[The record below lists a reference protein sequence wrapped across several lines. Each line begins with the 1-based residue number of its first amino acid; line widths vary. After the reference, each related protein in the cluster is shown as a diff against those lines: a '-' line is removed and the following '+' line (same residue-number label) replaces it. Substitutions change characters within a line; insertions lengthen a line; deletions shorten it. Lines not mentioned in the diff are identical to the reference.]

1 MCIEVSNGKEDP
13 RVGVGRSNHQVTQS
27 SCPTKGGTPNHVG
40 SHSENTNLLLLR
52 LASRK
57 VWSIEFGELRQAC
70 CTYFMC
76 DVKWLALQHELS
88 SGADSTLVI
97 PLMLFSSRSLLN
109 LSYAAT
115 QLCVRL
121 QDSQERQLP

>member
-27 SCPTKGGTPNHVG
+27 SSPTKGGTPNHVG
-40 SHSENTNLLLLR
+40 NHSENTNLLLSLEEI
-52 LASRK
+52 
-57 VWSIEFGELRQAC
+57 WSIEFGELRQAC

-76 DVKWLALQHELS
+76 DVKWLALQYELS